1 MDICYV
7 RLWLCLLYLI
17 IELFSNFANTNMSP
31 YFSFLMIKIWIWISQ
46 SLVVSG
52 PSISFDRLWSTLIK
66 LWLHS
71 SLNPTIW
78 LWPKFTKINLPLHSL
93 NSTVWFQ
100 TQGWRMMHIC
110 YVPLWLCLLNLIIQ
124 LFSNFTNN
132 NISPYFSIPMMK
144 IRI

>member
-1 MDICYV
+1 MLDGHM
-7 RLWLCLLYLI
+7 LCNFMAM
-17 IELFSNFANTNMSP
+17 FSNFTNTNMSL
-31 YFSFLMIKIWIWISQ
+31 YFSITLIKIRLWISQ
-46 SLVVSG
+46 SQVVSE
-52 PSISFDRLWSTLIK
+52 PFIKSDRVWPTLTK
-66 LWLHS
+66 LCLCR

-132 NISPYFSIPMMK
+132 NILPYFSIPMMK